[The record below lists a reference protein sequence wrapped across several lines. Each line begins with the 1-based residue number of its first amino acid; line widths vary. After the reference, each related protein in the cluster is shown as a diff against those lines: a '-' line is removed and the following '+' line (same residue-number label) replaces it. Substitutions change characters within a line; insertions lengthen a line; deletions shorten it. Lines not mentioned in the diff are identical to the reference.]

1 MSPKKIVAA
10 ALTPPLIIGM
20 TLGAM
25 FVLVRTTLVVMQ
37 VPNPMLRGA
46 AVAAELLLGV
56 ILLLGTVW
64 VATHIAVRIFRR
76 DAEPPQ
82 LENK

>member
-1 MSPKKIVAA
+1 MSPKKIAA
-10 ALTPPLIIGM
+10 AVLTPPLIIGM

-25 FVLVRTTLVVMQ
+25 FVLVRATLVVTQ
-37 VPNPMLRGA
+37 IPNPMLRGA

-64 VATHIAVRIFRR
+64 LATHIAARIFRR
-76 DAEPPQ
+76 DAEPRQP
-82 LENK
+82 EHK